1 MQAEDWALTWYLAN
15 WTEPETHEN
24 MSLAQETAERN
35 KQESDK
41 LTKVSDGTM
50 RSGRILHVVKGSCV
64 RDGHTSQIIGR
75 EDWGPAGDWDLAML
89 AVLQ

>member
-1 MQAEDWALTWYLAN
+1 
-15 WTEPETHEN
+15 
-24 MSLAQETAERN
+24 MSLARETAERN

-41 LTKVSDGTM
+41 LTKVSDSTM

-75 EDWGPAGDWDLAML
+75 ED
-89 AVLQ
+89 